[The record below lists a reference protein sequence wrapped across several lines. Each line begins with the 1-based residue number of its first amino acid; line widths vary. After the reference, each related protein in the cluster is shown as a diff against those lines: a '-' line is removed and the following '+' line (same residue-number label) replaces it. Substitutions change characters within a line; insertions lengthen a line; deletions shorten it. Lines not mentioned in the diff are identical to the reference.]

1 MKQFTLPKSE
11 RLYLRES
18 IGELFAN
25 GKSFSV
31 FPYRV
36 VYLVS
41 PSLPAE
47 GDTSAEG
54 EAQPVIR
61 PSQHEGDPRQGRCA
75 IMAVAPKKRFKH
87 AVDRN
92 HVKRLTREAYR
103 LQKLP
108 LIEALE
114 QRQLRL
120 EVAFIYTDN
129 KFISFD
135 ETHRLIGRAIQ
146 RIIKAL

>member
-18 IGELFAN
+18 ISELFAK
-25 GKSFSV
+25 GKSFSA

-36 VYLVS
+36 VYLVKEENT
-41 PSLPAE
+41 A
-47 GDTSAEG
+47 AEG
-54 EAQPVIR
+54 EHAEA
-61 PSQHEGDPRQGRCA
+61 PSPRQARCA
-75 IMAVAPKKRFKH
+75 VMAVAPKKRFKH

-108 LIEALE
+108 LIAALE
-114 QRQLRL
+114 EKGLTL
-120 EVAFIYTDN
+120 EAAFVYADN
-129 KFISFD
+129 KFITYD
-135 ETHRLIGRAIQ
+135 ETYRIIGRSIGK
-146 RIIKAL
+146 IIKAL

>member
-1 MKQFTLPKSE
+1 MKLYTLPKTE

-18 IGELFAN
+18 IGELFAK
-25 GKSFSV
+25 GKSFTA

-36 VYLVS
+36 VYLVT
-41 PSLPAE
+41 PLK
-47 GDTSAEG
+47 G
-54 EAQPVIR
+54 EEQENK
-61 PSQHEGDPRQGRCA
+61 SQNERQGRCA

-108 LIEALE
+108 LIEKLE
-114 QRQLRL
+114 ASGKQM
-120 EVAFIYTDN
+120 EVAFIYVDN

-135 ETHRLIGRAIQ
+135 ETYKTLGRAIAKLTKY
-146 RIIKAL
+146 IG

>member
-18 IGELFAN
+18 ISDLFAN
-25 GKSFSV
+25 GRSFSC

-36 VYLVS
+36 TYLLNTH
-41 PSLPAE
+41 PENELNPKQA
-47 GDTSAEG
+47 
-54 EAQPVIR
+54 
-61 PSQHEGDPRQGRCA
+61 RCA
-75 IMAVAPKKRFKH
+75 IMAVCPKKRFKH

-103 LQKLP
+103 LQKLT
-108 LIEALE
+108 LIAALQE
-114 QRQLRL
+114 YGCSL
-120 EVAFIYTDN
+120 EISFIYCDS

-135 ETHRLIGRAIQ
+135 ETYRLIG
-146 RIIKAL
+146 KALSRLVSEVKKAKRQIGQEA